1 MGSLFTPQLRRV
13 PLDDIGGIITIF
25 RYCAP
30 EFFKK
35 THRNHLKECMV
46 VLLSNSTVGI
56 TSVSCAPFFIGGC
69 FFRGNGNNTHREL
82 WREDGFK
89 GALFCGNTRYCLGT
103 WCCHLPDFFAV
114 HFNIL
119 LLENIK
125 RECVRELGDYKPSGF
140 IQPVGKFIARP
151 WLILS
156 ISTTIY
162 KWRCSR
168 RSIQKEF
175 TRQKY
180 TPLY

>member
-1 MGSLFTPQLRRV
+1 MYG
-13 PLDDIGGIITIF
+13 
-25 RYCAP
+25 CA
-30 EFFKK
+30 
-35 THRNHLKECMV
+35 TM

-69 FFRGNGNNTHREL
+69 FFRGNGNNTHSEL

-125 RECVRELGDYKPSGF
+125 RECVREGRLQT
-140 IQPVGKFIARP
+140 IWVH
-151 WLILS
+151 
-156 ISTTIY
+156 STCREVHCPALANTIY
-162 KWRCSR
+162 IYNNLQVKM
-168 RSIQKEF
+168 F
-175 TRQKY
+175 TTTMIHSKRIYPPKIHTSLLMLLSY
-180 TPLY
+180 LLYLYLPFPTCFSKQ